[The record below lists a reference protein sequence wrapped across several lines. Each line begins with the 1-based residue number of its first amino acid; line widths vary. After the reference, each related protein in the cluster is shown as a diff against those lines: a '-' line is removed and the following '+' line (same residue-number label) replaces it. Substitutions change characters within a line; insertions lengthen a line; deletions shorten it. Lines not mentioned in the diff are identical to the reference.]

1 MGREGARAC
10 ARVCVTSTQAMPGSC
25 DASTVKKVSGL
36 GSTVRLWVAGWQGG
50 KVARWQGGRVAGAL
64 NAPVFLLG

>member
-1 MGREGARAC
+1 MRGAHAC

-36 GSTVRLWVAGWQGG
+36 GSTVRLWMAGWQGG
-50 KVARWQGGRVAGAL
+50 KVAGWQAR
-64 NAPVFLLG
+64 